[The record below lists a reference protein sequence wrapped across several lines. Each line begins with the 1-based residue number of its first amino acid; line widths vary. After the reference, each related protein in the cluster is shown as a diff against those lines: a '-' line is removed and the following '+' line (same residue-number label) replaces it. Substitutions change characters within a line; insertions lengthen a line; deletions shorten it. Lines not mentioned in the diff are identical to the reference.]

1 MQESGLSEVIPLV
14 PTLAIL
20 GQYPILSH
28 PESPQG
34 TTLELAAVVQGL
46 VLGSPF
52 VSILTFLRVHH
63 QGRL

>member
-1 MQESGLSEVIPLV
+1 VSVKNVACHISKQKMQESRLIEVIPLV

-34 TTLELAAVVQGL
+34 TLLGVGAVTEGL
-46 VLGSPF
+46 TVG
-52 VSILTFLRVHH
+52 TA
-63 QGRL
+63 